1 MIKIRCLGLFDLV
14 RSKNSVVSYPALLL
28 HMNLSHKQ
36 RFEGLVK
43 EDAVKEVIFFFLFL
57 SIETHKDHRLVFF
70 FSFLDCQCLYG

>member
-1 MIKIRCLGLFDLV
+1 M
-14 RSKNSVVSYPALLL
+14 VSYPALLL